1 MLGLVPLPHLSIFLL
16 IYAVKP
22 LFTKFKK
29 EKIKNMHNILRYIL
43 FKVDWSSTT
52 VKWKKPTK
60 KIGIIT

>member
-29 EKIKNMHNILRYIL
+29 ENRKNMHNILRYIL
-43 FKVDWSSTT
+43 FKED
-52 VKWKKPTK
+52 
-60 KIGIIT
+60 